1 MSKYTFTASKLADRL
16 PDGRTRIYFDETIE
30 TETVVTI
37 DEETGKESKKSYK
50 VYLYRVA
57 DIPAGEP
64 VDKATITN
72 AIIRA
77 QYSQADVEAIFRHA
91 LAGSGAG
98 QKGADE
104 LAEFN
109 TFAEAAKARAM
120 EILK

>member
-16 PDGRTRIYFDETIE
+16 PDGRTRIYFDETVE

-91 LAGSGAG
+91 LTGTGDG
-98 QKGADE
+98 KKGAEE

>member
-1 MSKYTFTASKLADRL
+1 MSKYTFTERKLSDRL
-16 PDGRTRIYFDETIE
+16 PDGRTRIYFDETVE
-30 TETVVTI
+30 TENVVTI
-37 DEETGKESKKSYK
+37 DEETGKESKESYK

-64 VDKATITN
+64 VNKATITN

-91 LAGSGAG
+91 IAGTGDG
-98 QKGADE
+98 KKGGDE
-104 LAEFN
+104 FAEFDA
-109 TFAEAAKARAM
+109 FAEAAKARAM

>member
-1 MSKYTFTASKLADRL
+1 MSKYTFTTSKLADRL
-16 PDGRTRIYFDETIE
+16 PDGRTRIYFDETVE
-30 TETVVTI
+30 TEIVVTI

-91 LAGSGAG
+91 LAGSGDG
-98 QKGADE
+98 KKGADE

>member
-1 MSKYTFTASKLADRL
+1 MSKYTFTERKLSDRL
-16 PDGRTRIYFDETIE
+16 PDGRTRIYFDETVE
-30 TETVVTI
+30 TENVVTI
-37 DEETGKESKKSYK
+37 DEETGKESKESYK

-64 VDKATITN
+64 VDKSTITN

-91 LAGSGAG
+91 LAGTGDG
-98 QKGADE
+98 KKGGDE
-104 LAEFN
+104 LAEFDA
-109 TFAEAAKARAM
+109 FAEAAKARAL